1 MPGRPLIRLRR
12 RLLFSAL
19 GVSLAF
25 VAGCQPAPP
34 AGGAAGEEETTSG
47 LGDGGLRIA
56 VSLPPLAWA
65 AAALAPE
72 GSSVTLLLDAG
83 ASPHGATLTASRARA
98 LAEADLVLLVG
109 WNFEP
114 AMERILVADRR
125 PRQVLRLSEVV
136 AERGLTPP
144 PLHLPEG
151 ASEAPGSPEPDHGQD
166 HVQDHGHGHGP
177 DDPHAW
183 LDPLAMEAW
192 VEALGERLGAPRETI
207 DSLRAITSEV
217 DARYREGLGP
227 LTQRALVSHHDGLGW
242 LARRYDLEV
251 LAVLSP
257 EGLVETRPS
266 AVRRVAEAI
275 QGRGLGALF
284 IEPQFGDRA
293 ALRIRDLTDVELV
306 TLDPVGTADWPATM
320 RANLEQLQR
329 GLSAPPPGA
338 SPLAASPRAAPL
350 PAADRKGP

>member
-1 MPGRPLIRLRR
+1 MTGRSLLRLPR
-12 RLLFSAL
+12 RLFLSTL

-25 VAGCQPAPP
+25 AVGCNPAPP
-34 AGGAAGEEETTSG
+34 SPGDAEVASGIEE
-47 LGDGGLRIA
+47 GGLRIA

-65 AAALAPE
+65 AAALAPR
-72 GSSVTLLLDAG
+72 GSTVTLLLDPG
-83 ASPHGATLTASRARA
+83 ASPHGATLSASRARA

-114 AMERILVADRR
+114 AMERILVADRS

-136 AERGLTPP
+136 ADRGLTPP
-144 PLHLPEG
+144 PLHRPGGSAGDPASQDG
-151 ASEAPGSPEPDHGQD
+151 ARDDVRDEVLDDVHEDP
-166 HVQDHGHGHGP
+166 HGHGP

-183 LDPLAMEAW
+183 LDPVAMEAW
-192 VEALGERLGAPRETI
+192 VEALGERLGAPREAI
-207 DSLRAITSEV
+207 DSLLAITSEV
-217 DARYREGLGP
+217 DAGYREGLGP

-251 LAVLSP
+251 LAVLRP

-266 AVRRVAEAI
+266 DVRRATEAI

-293 ALRIRDLTDVELV
+293 ALRIRDLTGVELV
-306 TLDPVGTADWPATM
+306 TLDPVGTMDWPATM
-320 RANLEQLQR
+320 RSNLAQLRR
-329 GLSAPPPGA
+329 GLSASPPP
-338 SPLAASPRAAPL
+338 P
-350 PAADRKGP
+350 DRQGP

>member
-1 MPGRPLIRLRR
+1 MPGRSLIRLPR

-25 VAGCQPAPP
+25 TVGCDAEPRSGDA
-34 AGGAAGEEETTSG
+34 EEASG
-47 LGDGGLRIA
+47 IGDGGLRIA

-72 GSSVTLLLDAG
+72 GSDVTLLLDPG
-83 ASPHGATLTASRARA
+83 TSPHGATLSASRARA
-98 LAEADLVLLVG
+98 LAEADLILLVG

-114 AMERILVADRR
+114 AMERILLADRR

-136 AERGLTPP
+136 AEWGMTPP
-144 PLHLPEG
+144 ALHLPEG
-151 ASEAPGSPEPDHGQD
+151 ASKDPGSVDQD
-166 HVQDHGHGHGP
+166 HAHGHGP
-177 DDPHAW
+177 EDPHAW

-217 DARYREGLGP
+217 DARYREGLG
-227 LTQRALVSHHDGLGW
+227 LMTQRALVSHHDGLGW

-266 AVRRVAEAI
+266 DVRRVTEAI

>member
-1 MPGRPLIRLRR
+1 MTGRSLLRLPR
-12 RLLFSAL
+12 RLFLSTL

-25 VAGCQPAPP
+25 AVGCNPAPP
-34 AGGAAGEEETTSG
+34 SPGDAEVASG
-47 LGDGGLRIA
+47 IEDGGLRIA

-65 AAALAPE
+65 AAALAPQ
-72 GSSVTLLLDAG
+72 GSIVTLLLDPG
-83 ASPHGATLTASRARA
+83 ASPHGATLSASRARA
-98 LAEADLVLLVG
+98 LAEADLILLVG

-114 AMERILVADRR
+114 AMERILVADRS

-136 AERGLTPP
+136 ADRGLTPP
-144 PLHLPEG
+144 PLHRPGGSAGDPASQGG
-151 ASEAPGSPEPDHGQD
+151 ARDDVYEDP
-166 HVQDHGHGHGP
+166 HGHGP

-192 VEALGERLGAPRETI
+192 VEALGKRLGAPREAI
-207 DSLRAITSEV
+207 DSLLAITSEV
-217 DARYREGLGP
+217 DARYREELGP

-251 LAVLSP
+251 LAVLRP

-266 AVRRVAEAI
+266 DLRRATEAI

-293 ALRIRDLTDVELV
+293 ALRIRDLTGVELV
-306 TLDPVGTADWPATM
+306 TLDPVGTIDWPATM
-320 RANLEQLQR
+320 RSNLEQLRR
-329 GLSAPPPGA
+329 GLSASPPP
-338 SPLAASPRAAPL
+338 P
-350 PAADRKGP
+350 DRQGP

>member
-1 MPGRPLIRLRR
+1 MTGRSLLRLPR
-12 RLLFSAL
+12 RLFLSTL
-19 GVSLAF
+19 SVSLAF
-25 VAGCQPAPP
+25 AVGCDPAPP
-34 AGGAAGEEETTSG
+34 SPGDAEVASG
-47 LGDGGLRIA
+47 IEDGGLRIA

-72 GSSVTLLLDAG
+72 GSTVTLLLDPG
-83 ASPHGATLTASRARA
+83 ASPHGATLSASRARA
-98 LAEADLVLLVG
+98 LAEADLILLVG

-114 AMERILVADRR
+114 AMERILAADRS

-136 AERGLTPP
+136 ADRGLTPP
-144 PLHLPEG
+144 PLHRPGGSAGDPASRDDVRDG
-151 ASEAPGSPEPDHGQD
+151 ARDDVRDGARDDVHDDVHEDP
-166 HVQDHGHGHGP
+166 HGHGP

-192 VEALGERLGAPRETI
+192 VEALGERLGAPREAI
-207 DSLRAITSEV
+207 DSLLAITSEV
-217 DARYREGLGP
+217 DARYREELGP

-251 LAVLSP
+251 LAVLRP

-266 AVRRVAEAI
+266 DVRRATEAI

-293 ALRIRDLTDVELV
+293 ALRIRDLTGVELV
-306 TLDPVGTADWPATM
+306 TLDPVGTIDWPATM
-320 RANLEQLQR
+320 RSNLEQLRR
-329 GLSAPPPGA
+329 GLSV
-338 SPLAASPRAAPL
+338 SPPL
-350 PAADRKGP
+350 PDRQSP